1 MSFVFVSVA
10 YTWPWSRVSIGSGIA
25 GRLCIA
31 DGAHHSPQRGCDEG
45 NRLQNCC
52 LVCNCTNAFTNT
64 RKMFKEVVKDVD
76 IEGICSGRVNQP
88 EVPPTRERRL
98 YLDSQPLPAIKTDV
112 SL

>member
-1 MSFVFVSVA
+1 MA
-10 YTWPWSRVSIGSGIA
+10 PTIA
-25 GRLCIA
+25 RR
-31 DGAHHSPQRGCDEG
+31 GAVMKGG